1 MIKIVTKGTF
11 KHTESLL
18 QNIKYRRYMS
28 SLNSL
33 AQEGVRALSSAT
45 PVDTGKTASSWSY
58 DIKQDK
64 NGVSIHWYNTNKTSS
79 NTPIVILLQYGHA
92 TSSGYYVKGVD
103 FINPAIKPIMEKI
116 AEKAWKEVTK

>member
-1 MIKIVTKGTF
+1 MIKVTTKGSFKNAETF
-11 KHTESLL
+11 LK
-18 QNIKYRRYMS
+18 NIKYRRYMN

-58 DIKQDK
+58 EITQEKSTITITWK
-64 NGVSIHWYNTNKTSS
+64 NNSMTKDNI
-79 NTPIVILLQYGHA
+79 PIVILLQYGHV
-92 TSSGYYVKGVD
+92 TSAGYYIQGRD
-103 FINPAIKPIMEKI
+103 FINPAIQPTFDKI

>member
-1 MIKIVTKGTF
+1 MIKVVTKGTF

-18 QNIKYRRYMS
+18 QNIKYRHYMS

-58 DIKQDK
+58 DIKQEKSTITITWRNNSLTK
-64 NGVSIHWYNTNKTSS
+64 NNI
-79 NTPIVILLQYGHA
+79 PIVILLQYGHVNNA
-92 TSSGYYVKGVD
+92 GYYIQGRD
-103 FINPAIKPIMEKI
+103 FINPAIRPTFDKI

>member
-1 MIKIVTKGTF
+1 MIKVTTKGSFKNTETF
-11 KHTESLL
+11 LK
-18 QNIKYRRYMS
+18 NIKYRRYMN

-58 DIKQDK
+58 EITQEK
-64 NGVSIHWYNTNKTSS
+64 NGISITWNNSNKTKTG
-79 NTPIVILLQYGHA
+79 TPIVILLQYGHV
-92 TSSGYYVKGVD
+92 TSSGYYVNGVD
-103 FINPAIKPIMEKI
+103 FINPALKPVFDKI